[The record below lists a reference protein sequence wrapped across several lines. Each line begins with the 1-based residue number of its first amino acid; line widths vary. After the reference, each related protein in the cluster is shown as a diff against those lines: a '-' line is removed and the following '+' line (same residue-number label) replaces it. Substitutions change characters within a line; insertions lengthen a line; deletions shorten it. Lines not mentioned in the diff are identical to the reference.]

1 MPTLAEACPT
11 CPKNRF
17 INIHKSIFC
26 ELTGGEG
33 DQLAVNDIDF
43 VGDHDVDQLSADLS
57 ELNDGTT
64 IRQAVLFGVSV
75 ESQLRMKEAVE
86 KLDEK
91 LGLIALGYG
100 CEGQVNDSCRMHLES
115 ETVFDYYLSEYRK
128 NIFGI
133 EE

>member
-1 MPTLAEACPT
+1 MPTLADACPT
-11 CPKNRF
+11 CPKNRL
-17 INIHKSIFC
+17 INIQKSIFC
-26 ELTGGEG
+26 DLTGGEG
-33 DQLAVNDIDF
+33 DQPAVSDIDF

-64 IRQAVLFGVSV
+64 IRQAVLLGVTV

-91 LGLIALGYG
+91 LGLIAIGYG
-100 CEGQVNDSCRMHLES
+100 CEGQVNGSCSLQLES
-115 ETVFDYYLSEYRK
+115 ETVFENYLSEYKK